1 MLRAEEAVTRNLL
14 FLPDFDEKEKK
25 LVLDATPD
33 YKYYKYVLSAAD
45 PSDFWRERVVFEI
58 LEDTFDDDEF
68 TENMEMSEAAALL
81 GVTPEMV
88 YREVQLRILHRKY
101 RVTGGRIFG
110 RVGLTMILVIP
121 LSAWFC
127 LC

>member
-1 MLRAEEAVTRNLL
+1 MY
-14 FLPDFDEKEKK
+14 EKNILKIRTFWGPPS
-25 LVLDATPD
+25 LWTSYVYAPLDATPD

-45 PSDFWRERVVFEI
+45 PGDFWRERVVFEI

-101 RVTGGRIFG
+101 RVTGGRIP
-110 RVGLTMILVIP
+110 GLG
-121 LSAWFC
+121 
-127 LC
+127 